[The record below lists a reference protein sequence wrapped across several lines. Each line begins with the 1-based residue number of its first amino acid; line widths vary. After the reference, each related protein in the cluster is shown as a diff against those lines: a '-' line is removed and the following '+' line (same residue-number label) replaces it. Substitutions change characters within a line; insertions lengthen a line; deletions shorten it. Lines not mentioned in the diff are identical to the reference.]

1 MVYSRETLLK
11 RFKICIVL
19 GVIGALALGAINII
33 LPVMAGEFTFE
44 VVLAFVYIFVLCVV
58 IFPLQ
63 LVGYTINGTF
73 KKMVIGIIAPIPV
86 LSSCIEA
93 LKAFYYGIKA
103 AMVVL
108 KKEEA
113 LVIGTVDEQPCDEE

>member
-11 RFKICIVL
+11 RFKICIII
-19 GVIGALALGAINII
+19 GIIGALALGTINII
-33 LPVMAGEFTFE
+33 LPIMAGEFTFE
-44 VVLAFVYIFVLCVV
+44 VVLAFVLIFVMCAV

-73 KKMVIGIIAPIPV
+73 KKMVIGMIAPIPV

-93 LKAFYYGIKA
+93 LKAFYYGIRA
-103 AMVVL
+103 AVVVF
-108 KKEEA
+108 KRQDA
-113 LVIGTVDEQPCDEE
+113 LVIGNVSDDIPDEE

>member
-11 RFKICIVL
+11 RFKICIIL
-19 GVIGALALGAINII
+19 GLIGALVIGAINII
-33 LPVMAGEFTFE
+33 LPIMAGEFTFE
-44 VVLAFVYIFVLCVV
+44 VVLAFVLIFVMCAV

-73 KKMVIGIIAPIPV
+73 KKMVIGMISPIPV

-93 LKAFYYGIKA
+93 LKAFYYGIRA

-108 KKEEA
+108 KKEDA
-113 LVIGTVDEQPCDEE
+113 LVIGSVEELPETEE